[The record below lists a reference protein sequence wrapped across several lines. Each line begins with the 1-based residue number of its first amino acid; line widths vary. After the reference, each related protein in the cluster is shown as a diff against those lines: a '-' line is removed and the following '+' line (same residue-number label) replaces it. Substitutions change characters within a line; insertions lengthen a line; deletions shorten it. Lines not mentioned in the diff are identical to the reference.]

1 MEVSDHLGDTGV
13 NGRVILKLF
22 LKEQKT
28 NLWTGFMWFKL
39 GVNDR
44 FLWTHANELSGTT
57 KGEEFLGQ
65 LSYY

>member
-44 FLWTHANELSGTT
+44 FL
-57 KGEEFLGQ
+57 
-65 LSYY
+65 